1 MNLKRLLIVVLILAA
16 LGTALALNAWTQGEP
31 RADDPTAPE
40 TSAAASPT
48 EMTSAEAAE
57 AFCSEL
63 SYLLTSV
70 TMLELGFVT
79 AVVDH
84 GPGRT
89 ADMAPDAS
97 APTWAENIGVDGLRT
112 MSLAPVGIRSELLT
126 LSEAG
131 TAMMEALADDAS
143 LADLIEIW
151 DAPEVQE
158 AKDAVRAH
166 DESTCT

>member
-1 MNLKRLLIVVLILAA
+1 
-16 LGTALALNAWTQGEP
+16 
-31 RADDPTAPE
+31 
-40 TSAAASPT
+40 
-48 EMTSAEAAE
+48 
-57 AFCSEL
+57 
-63 SYLLTSV
+63 
-70 TMLELGFVT
+70 
-79 AVVDH
+79 
-84 GPGRT
+84 
-89 ADMAPDAS
+89 
-97 APTWAENIGVDGLRT
+97 